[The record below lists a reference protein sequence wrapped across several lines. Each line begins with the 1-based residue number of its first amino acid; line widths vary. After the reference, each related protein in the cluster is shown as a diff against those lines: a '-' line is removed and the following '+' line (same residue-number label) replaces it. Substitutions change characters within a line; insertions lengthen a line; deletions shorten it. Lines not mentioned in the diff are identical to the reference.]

1 MLGPAERGAIAIE
14 STSVKAGRRTP
25 PGRPGSAEWA
35 DGCQFAAYLAVAT
48 VLIVTP
54 GPDTALIVRNALRS
68 GRAAAS
74 FSALGTGIGSGVWA
88 AASLLG
94 VAVLLETSA
103 VGFTLF
109 KLLGAA
115 YLGYLGLRT
124 LWGTFRSRAAS
135 SSERRSSESRAVT
148 AHRPLRGGTAV
159 AQGLLNNLLNPKAG
173 AIFVT
178 VFPQFVARGDS
189 PLRLV
194 AMLLAYEVVLLA
206 WLNLFG
212 YFLGRAGAGPL
223 GTRLRRPLDRLTGTV
238 MIALGVR
245 LALERR

>member
-1 MLGPAERGAIAIE
+1 MDARFG
-14 STSVKAGRRTP
+14 
-25 PGRPGSAEWA
+25 
-35 DGCQFAAYLAVAT
+35 AYLAVAT

-54 GPDTALIVRNALRS
+54 GPDTALIFRNALRS
-68 GRAAAS
+68 GRAAAA
-74 FSALGTGIGSGVWA
+74 FSALGVGVGSAAWA

-103 VGFTLF
+103 VGFTVF

-124 LWGTFRSRAAS
+124 LWGSFRPGPDAP
-135 SSERRSSESRAVT
+135 SERRSPEARAVT
-148 AHRPLRGGTAV
+148 VRRPLRGGTAL

-194 AMLLAYEVVLLA
+194 AMLVAYEIVLLA
-206 WLNLFG
+206 WLNLCG
-212 YFLGRAGAGPL
+212 YLLGRAGAGPL
-223 GTRLRRPLDRLTGTV
+223 GARLRRPLDRLTGTV